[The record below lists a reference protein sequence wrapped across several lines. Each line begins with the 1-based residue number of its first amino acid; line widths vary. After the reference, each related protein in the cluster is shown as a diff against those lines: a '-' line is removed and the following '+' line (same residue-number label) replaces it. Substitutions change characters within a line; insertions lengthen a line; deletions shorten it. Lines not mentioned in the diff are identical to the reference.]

1 MLVCVS
7 GRRSSILISSK
18 GMPAW
23 RMASQGR
30 RLQLEM
36 FLLPMTSR

>member
-1 MLVCVS
+1 MLACVS
-7 GRRSSILISSK
+7 GRRSSIRIE
-18 GMPAW
+18 GD
-23 RMASQGR
+23 ASLAHGEQGR